1 LLNTAIAHQASAAP
15 PPTSPPPPAP
25 TVTATSA
32 GQDLHLTFDTHI
44 PRPAGLVV
52 TVGDPDQITPPAI
65 HRVQVDERA
74 GTVVIPGAAANGQAV
89 HVSVGAEDGQASP
102 AAQATPN

>member
-1 LLNTAIAHQASAAP
+1 
-15 PPTSPPPPAP
+15 
-25 TVTATSA
+25 
-32 GQDLHLTFDTHI
+32 
-44 PRPAGLVV
+44 
-52 TVGDPDQITPPAI
+52 VGDPDQTTPPAI